1 MPPSSSAITLEELS
15 EFFHMPE
22 KVVAAKMGICLSS
35 LKKMCRAHGISRWPF
50 RKLKS
55 LERTIQKASTDSNS
69 ISVQLGKNGA
79 GFTLRSASNTLE
91 KSRSSSPDFRLDCE
105 PVRSPKV
112 ESAVFDSATTHEHNE
127 WPSFTIS
134 GVNMTELIITNWS
147 TMWTIQHIR
156 EHIVAPLCASEM
168 TISEDGAKACIC
180 FDSSMHSV
188 QARKVCENACDLIR
202 ARSLAAEA
210 HRQETFIHRSMIAQE
225 VEIPIE
231 TLQASNPRFLEQPST
246 CKSVGMFPGIVEE
259 DTGSNWMNLA
269 APVSTNR
276 WVVSL
281 LSPPRSCGSQS
292 DGPNS
297 FSSSTHSN
305 QGWMSDS
312 PCLVSC

>member
-1 MPPSSSAITLEELS
+1 
-15 EFFHMPE
+15 MPE
-22 KVVAAKMGICLSS
+22 KAVAAKMGICLTS
-35 LKKMCRAHGISRWPF
+35 LKKMCRAHGIARWPF

-69 ISVQLGKNGA
+69 ISVQLGTNGA
-79 GFTLRSASNTLE
+79 DFTLWSASNTYE
-91 KSRSSSPDFRLDCE
+91 KSRSSSPDFRVDCE

-112 ESAVFDSATTHEHNE
+112 EPAVFDSANTHEHNE

-147 TMWTIQHIR
+147 TMWTIEHIR

-188 QARKVCENACDLIR
+188 QARKVCEDACDLIR

-225 VEIPIE
+225 EEISIE
-231 TLQASNPRFLEQPST
+231 TVQASNLRFLEQPSI
-246 CKSVGMFPGIVEE
+246 CKSVGLFPGIVEE
-259 DTGSNWMNLA
+259 DIGSNWMNLA
-269 APVSTNR
+269 APSSTNR

-305 QGWMSDS
+305 QRWMSDS
-312 PCLVSC
+312 QCLVSY